1 MKFGRKKDTQS
12 LDNEEVSSLNQK
24 GNYFVADVFS
34 DVVMFW
40 WMLSFCGG
48 CCHLW
53 HRYSLKLGVFLE
65 SASWLFRFG
74 LKEGVWTK
82 TIFYRKLA

>member
-1 MKFGRKKDTQS
+1 MRFGRKKDTQS

-40 WMLSFCGG
+40 WMLSFCGLH
-48 CCHLW
+48 CHFMADFVIC
-53 HRYSLKLGVFLE
+53 GIGTV
-65 SASWLFRFG
+65 
-74 LKEGVWTK
+74 
-82 TIFYRKLA
+82 